1 MKLSVIK
8 SRIKLDTI
16 LIDFIKNFNYI
27 EKVVNSCKNQK
38 QLSACVD
45 WALSRFD
52 RTRIYA
58 KYNIKFNDNI
68 SDIVDIYCDIY
79 YKRIGDLLKNKSDK
93 IYNSKMTELMKQ
105 TIDTFNMCSD
115 EEKQLHLN
123 KFFIN
128 DNKFDEILNYSD
140 PNMVV
145 KFLLTVLKNKKT
157 W

>member
-8 SRIKLDTI
+8 SKIKLDTI
-16 LIDFIKNFNYI
+16 LIDFIKNFNYV
-27 EKVVNSCKNQK
+27 EKVVNSCKDQK

-68 SDIVDIYCDIY
+68 GYIVDIYCDIY
-79 YKRIGDLLKNKSDK
+79 YKRIGDLLKNKSNK
-93 IYNSKMTELMKQ
+93 IYNSKMNNLMQQ
-105 TIDTFNMCSD
+105 TIDVFNMCSD

-123 KFFIN
+123 RFFIE

-145 KFLLTVLKNKKT
+145 KFLLTVLKK
-157 W
+157 